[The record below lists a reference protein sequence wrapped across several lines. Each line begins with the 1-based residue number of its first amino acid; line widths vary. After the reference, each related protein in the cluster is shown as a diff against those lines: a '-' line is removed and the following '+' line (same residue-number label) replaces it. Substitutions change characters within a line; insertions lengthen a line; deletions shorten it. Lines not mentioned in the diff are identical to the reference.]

1 MLCVVGSSLNLVKFE
16 PTTLNMS
23 RQGGVKR
30 AQHAAP
36 NNVVI
41 WCVEMVRSFG
51 LGLRLIL
58 TNHLCSSLKTYQL
71 KLLTK
76 G

>member
-1 MLCVVGSSLNLVKFE
+1 MLCVVGSSLKLVKFE

-30 AQHAAP
+30 AQHAGP
-36 NNVVI
+36 NNVAI

-51 LGLRLIL
+51 LGLRL
-58 TNHLCSSLKTYQL
+58 Y
-71 KLLTK
+71 
-76 G
+76 